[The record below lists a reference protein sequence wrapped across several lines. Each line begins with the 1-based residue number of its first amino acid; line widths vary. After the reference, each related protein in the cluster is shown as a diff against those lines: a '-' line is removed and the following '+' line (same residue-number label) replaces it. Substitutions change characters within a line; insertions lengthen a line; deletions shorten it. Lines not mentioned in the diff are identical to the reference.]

1 MEQGECRREWDALR
15 QVRERRQ
22 HQQRKLKEG
31 SLKWEGSR
39 RGQHLGSK
47 GAVSRRTAV
56 SNAAVRQRTRRTA
69 AGSADL
75 VVQRSRPKLERRIS
89 AELQEGSQT
98 GVSWRMREGWEEAA
112 TKRVAS
118 LWRRLAVQGRREM
131 VQEVKADAR
140 GKMGFKDKMG
150 WGVLHVAPTVLSM
163 GEGLPLP
170 SLFTAILKALL
181 LH

>member
-1 MEQGECRREWDALR
+1 MEAIRL
-15 QVRERRQ
+15 VRERRQ
-22 HQQRKLKEG
+22 HQQRKLKDG
-31 SLKWEGSR
+31 SLKWEGSSS
-39 RGQHLGSK
+39 GQHLGSK

-56 SNAAVRQRTRRTA
+56 SNAAARQRTSRTA
-69 AGSADL
+69 AGPEDP
-75 VVQRSRPKLERRIS
+75 VVQRSRPRLARGPS

-118 LWRRLAVQGRREM
+118 LWSRLAVQGRREM
-131 VQEVKADAR
+131 VQEVEEDAR
-140 GKMGFKDKMG
+140 AKKGFKDKMG
-150 WGVLHVAPTVLSM
+150 WGLPHVAPTVLST

-170 SLFTAILKALL
+170 SLFTAFLKVLL